1 MPFRRAS
8 LTLEERTMLAE
19 LWVHECK
26 RLGMK
31 TVVHVSH
38 MCLRTARDLAIH
50 AAKIGADS
58 IGMYPPFAPES
69 PPDLAAVARSIEFA
83 THDID
88 LPLCN
93 APTSTNTAFWTDFM
107 SRKVLLPH
115 PSCHWCIPQRQ
126 RPHRILQSAL
136 AAATPGRCFAPSHLE
151 IIVISLP
158 KIPSPWS
165 TTAPSASCSCLPHPP
180 LQQASSSSAR
190 TWTTSPECSP
200 TRASTLCGRPSQ
212 SCRSFPFAPFSVG
225 LLHTDW
231 HYCGAGCSLESQRLR
246 AGRALLRRDCQD
258 NV

>member
-83 THDID
+83 THDVD

-136 AAATPGRCFAPSHLE
+136 AAATSGRCFAPSHLE

-231 HYCGAGCSLESQRLR
+231 HYCGAGCALESQRLR